1 MVAVNEVEEF
11 YDEDREEVNYRLQG
25 YDESG
30 SLTTVKLSEASKLA
44 AKVAIVDK
52 EKGVKNCSLSNL
64 REVKPGD
71 IVQVHWDSQGRCDDM
86 WIQHSYEDTDY
97 YSPVIMDFD
106 TQNKKQRCIFG
117 KAVFVSSSNIIVSGT
132 PDEYTGPVSGGNKYI
147 GNTTS
152 AIYKWTGKQYVKIEF
167 DEIEQGDNV
176 FAAVGESNN
185 TRIIVVYE

>member
-1 MVAVNEVEEF
+1 
-11 YDEDREEVNYRLQG
+11 
-25 YDESG
+25 
-30 SLTTVKLSEASKLA
+30 
-44 AKVAIVDK
+44 
-52 EKGVKNCSLSNL
+52 
-64 REVKPGD
+64 
-71 IVQVHWDSQGRCDDM
+71 
-86 WIQHSYEDTDY
+86 
-97 YSPVIMDFD
+97 MDFD

-167 DEIEQGDNV
+167 DEIEQGNKV
-176 FAAVGESNN
+176 FAAVGASNN